1 MLTRLLSTSRVLLVF
16 CLTSTPA
23 LAQYMFIDTNGDGVH
38 TAADVFQPVGPTQI
52 DVWICTDQNRDG
64 SPAVCGSG
72 NEPMSINSYEFAL
85 RTSGGTVAWGAF
97 TNLRPEFTVWFA
109 RYVQA
114 TPTEYYNGFGGYP
127 AIQPGKY
134 ILGTLS
140 AEVAT
145 GTPSLSFIPFAIE
158 TNPASGTSFGSACP
172 GLDSDNTLKVGS
184 DWFDADGIPW
194 GGSSSP
200 PVLDQPSDMT
210 LGEGQVADQTLQ
222 ASDPDGS
229 LITFLLASGPS
240 YAQVTAL
247 RSDLGHATGTLHLAP
262 RYGDAGTQLV
272 TVQASD
278 GALTAERTLN
288 VTVQHV
294 NRAPFVTGGGGFCL
308 APGDIRLAAF
318 SGSDPD
324 GDHLSFTQTG
334 LPPFADFVDNGDNSA
349 VLFVH
354 PPSSM
359 PTGTWDATVTAT
371 DDQSAVS
378 RLVRFTVSDS
388 CYGGGVSFGGESGHK
403 PVAHSGGPYQ
413 GFAGDPLSF
422 QGSESSDADGDRLT
436 LAWAFGDGATAMGT
450 TALHTYSTAG
460 EYLVRLLVS
469 DATHAVLDS
478 TTAVV
483 AAVPTAW
490 VLHQNR
496 PNPFNPATQISFD
509 LPQASQVDIRVFN
522 AVGRLV
528 RKIVSASLAKGTHVV
543 EWDGRDD
550 RGASVASGV
559 YFCELRAGSHVD
571 RRQMVLLR

>member
-1 MLTRLLSTSRVLLVF
+1 MLTRFLSTSCALLVF
-16 CLTSTPA
+16 YLTSTPA

-64 SPAVCGSG
+64 SPATCRSG
-72 NEPMSINSYEFAL
+72 NEPMSIISYEFAL
-85 RTSGGTVAWGAF
+85 RASGGTVVWGAF

-127 AIQPGKY
+127 RLQPGKY

-145 GTPSLSFIPFAIE
+145 GTPSLSFIPLAID

-184 DWFDADGIPW
+184 DWFDADGISW
-194 GGSSSP
+194 GGASSP
-200 PVLDQPSDMT
+200 PVIDQPSDMII
-210 LGEGQVADQTLQ
+210 GEGQAIDQTLQ

-229 LITFLLASGPS
+229 LITFSLASGPS
-240 YAQVTAL
+240 YVQVRTL
-247 RSDLGHATGTLHLAP
+247 QSGLGHATGTLHLAP
-262 RYGDAGTQLV
+262 RYGDAGTQSV

-288 VTVQHV
+288 VIVQHV
-294 NRAPFVTGGGGFCL
+294 NRAPSITGGGGYCL
-308 APGDIRLAAF
+308 AQGDIALRAL

-324 GDHLSFTQTG
+324 GDHLLFTQTG
-334 LPPFADFVDNGDNSA
+334 LPAFGDFVDNGDNTA
-349 VLFVH
+349 NLFVH
-354 PPSSM
+354 PPSDTPS
-359 PTGTWDATVTAT
+359 GTWDVTVTVS
-371 DDQSAVS
+371 DGQSEVS
-378 RLVRFTVSDS
+378 RLMRFTVSDS
-388 CYGGGVSFGGESGHK
+388 CPGSASFGGGSGHR

-413 GFAGDPLSF
+413 GLAGDPVNF
-422 QGSESSDADGDRLT
+422 QGAESSDADGDRLA
-436 LAWAFGDGATAMGT
+436 LAWSFGDGANAMGPT
-450 TALHTYSTAG
+450 PLHTYSIAG
-460 EYLVRLLVS
+460 EYLVRLVVS
-469 DATHAVLDS
+469 DATYTVLDS
-478 TTAVV
+478 TTAVI
-483 AAVPTAW
+483 AAIPTAW

-496 PNPFNPATQISFD
+496 PNPFNPTTQIDFD
-509 LPQASQVDIRVFN
+509 LPQASEVNLRVFD
-522 AVGRLV
+522 ASGRLV
-528 RKIVSASLAKGTHVV
+528 RNLVSAGLPKGIHAVD
-543 EWDGRDD
+543 WDGRDD